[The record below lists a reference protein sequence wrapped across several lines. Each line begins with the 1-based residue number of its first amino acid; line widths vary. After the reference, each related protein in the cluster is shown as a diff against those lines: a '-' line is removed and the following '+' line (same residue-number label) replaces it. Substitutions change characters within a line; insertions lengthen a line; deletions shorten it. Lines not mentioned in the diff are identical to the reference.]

1 MAEVSEILS
10 IPVVR
15 KGAGS
20 SVHNDFIDPMV
31 DAVLGSELSDL
42 LPDKYRKIQAVIEAL
57 GGVYMPADPE
67 YPGRGHTSEGT
78 RSGGGGTLTNFGL
91 ATIRDLLME
100 NGVPLLEW
108 DSDPAPSDELAEGYL
123 PREIVDHRVRRQA
136 MIATRPGATQFRE
149 QVRDAYRSKCCMSG
163 SDLLASLEAAHIA
176 PYMGPDSDRVDNAL
190 LLRADLHK
198 LHDALLIAVSDEDLT
213 VLMKPMVLDSTYAKY
228 EGQRITEPLGVALSP
243 EALRFHRQRCG
254 L

>member
-1 MAEVSEILS
+1 MADISQMLS
-10 IPVVR
+10 IPAVD
-15 KGAGS
+15 KGVGS
-20 SVHNDFIDPMV
+20 SVHNDFIDPLV
-31 DAVLGSELSDL
+31 SAVLGEELADV

-57 GGVYMPADPE
+57 GGVYTPADPD

-78 RSGGGGTLTNFGL
+78 RSGGGGTLTNYGL
-91 ATIRDLLME
+91 GTIRDLLME
-100 NGVPLLEW
+100 NGVPLLQW
-108 DSDPAPSDELAEGYL
+108 DSDPAPQEELEEGYS
-123 PREIVDHRVRRQA
+123 PSAIIDHRVRRQA
-136 MIATRPGATQFRE
+136 IVATRPGATQFRE
-149 QVRDAYRSKCCMSG
+149 QVRDAYRNECCVSG
-163 SDLLASLEAAHIA
+163 SNLTASLEAAHIA

-213 VLMKPMVLDSTYAKY
+213 VLAKPMVIESTYGEY
-228 EGQRITEPLGVALSP
+228 VGQRIAEPLGVALSR